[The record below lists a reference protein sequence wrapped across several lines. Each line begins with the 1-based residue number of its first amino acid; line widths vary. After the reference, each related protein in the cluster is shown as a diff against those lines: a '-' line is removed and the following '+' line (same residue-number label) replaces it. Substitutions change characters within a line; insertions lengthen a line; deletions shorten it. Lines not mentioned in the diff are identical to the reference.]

1 MSLRDKLGV
10 GSSRPR
16 IPTVKETV
24 ATAQPVQR
32 VRKINE
38 GFATKVV
45 EQKNEDAEK
54 TFREEL
60 DRIAKEAAIK
70 RQDEEYFLDPKGAES
85 QYLTQQERLK
95 LLEEGHLKMDK
106 LNCDDLKEAL

>member
-1 MSLRDKLGV
+1 M
-10 GSSRPR
+10 
-16 IPTVKETV
+16 

-70 RQDEEYFLDPKGAES
+70 RQEEELVALARTDRLDIFENRIKKYSARIKKIEDYTQES
-85 QYLTQQERLK
+85 
-95 LLEEGHLKMDK
+95 MD
-106 LNCDDLKEAL
+106 